1 MPDPIE
7 ERDAYRHMDLV
18 AAALAA
24 AVIGRRAPPPSSP
37 EEVRK
42 VFRDIRAE
50 VFPHSL
56 TAIDQRAYEDRKA
69 KGDTKF

>member
-1 MPDPIE
+1 MPDPME
-7 ERDAYRHMDLV
+7 ERDANRHMDLV
-18 AAALAA
+18 AATLAA

-56 TAIDQRAYEDRKA
+56 PANDQRAYEERKA
-69 KGDTKF
+69 KGETKF